1 MDSFKLKKVQYS
13 TILGAGHGIG
23 LALVR
28 AILMESSESHVFA
41 SYREKN
47 RAQSLLEMK
56 KLYPNKLTLACVNPT
71 KENSLESFYQVV
83 AGKASQMDLMINC
96 VGVLDDLVC
105 HPEKILSKISME
117 ALTHSFII
125 NSAVTPVFAKTFLPL
140 IRKSPLSLF
149 SSISAKVGSIEDNYL
164 GGWYGYRASK
174 AALNMFIK
182 NIAIEFSNRSIPCL
196 ALSIHPGTTKT
207 ALSEPYIKKSKLKI
221 HSTSETASNILDVFE
236 GKKLHNSGKFFSWDG
251 TEIPW

>member
-23 LALVR
+23 LALVKT
-28 AILMESSESHVFA
+28 ILTKSPKSHVFA

-47 RAQSLLEMK
+47 HAQSLLEIK
-56 KLYPNKLTLACVNPT
+56 KIYPKRITLACVNPT
-71 KENSLESFYQVV
+71 KEASLESFYQVV
-83 AGKASQMDLMINC
+83 ASKASQMDLMINS
-96 VGVLDDLVC
+96 VGVLNDLVC
-105 HPEKILSKISME
+105 QPEKNLSKISIE
-117 ALTHSFII
+117 ALTHSFVV
-125 NSAVTPVFAKTFLPL
+125 NSAVTPLFAKVFLPL

-149 SSISAKVGSIEDNYL
+149 SSISAKVGSIEDNCL

-182 NIAIEFSNRSIPCL
+182 NISIEFSNRSIPCI
-196 ALSIHPGTTKT
+196 ALSIHPGTTET
-207 ALSEPYIKKSKLKI
+207 ALSKPYIKKSKLKI
-221 HSTSETASNILDVFE
+221 HSTSETASNIFAVFE
-236 GKKLHNSGKFFSWDG
+236 GKTLYNSGKFLSWDG